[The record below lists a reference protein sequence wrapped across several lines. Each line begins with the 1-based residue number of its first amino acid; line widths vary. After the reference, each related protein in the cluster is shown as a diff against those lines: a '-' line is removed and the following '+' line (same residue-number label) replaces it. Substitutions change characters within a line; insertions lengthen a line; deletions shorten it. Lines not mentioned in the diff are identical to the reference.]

1 MENETVYKPI
11 VKKFLGYDVRVVQVD
26 KRKEYIICKDMFN
39 VLGLVKDD
47 GTWTNPKNKMFDFL
61 DLINKT
67 HDHQK
72 LVVMLKEHGTKRKY
86 VKREVDCLNIETVP
100 TVLTQF
106 KPINSNR
113 RTKEQNEQVLDRWA
127 KFMEFVDML
136 LKYHECH
143 KYIVDD
149 IEKNRLAMNEIIANG
164 GEPAVVYTMINKIM
178 GKLITGEDN
187 FSIKK
192 DELKIYQPQT
202 TIDLLEVRSF
212 VLDKFNTCFAL
223 TGHHDKARDLTLK
236 LAQKK
241 YFNE

>member
-1 MENETVYKPI
+1 MNNETVYKTTK
-11 VKKFLGYDVRVVQVD
+11 KKFLGQEIRMVQVD
-26 KRKEYIICKDMFN
+26 KKKEYIICKDMFD

-47 GTWTNPKNKMFDFL
+47 GGWDKPKKKMLEFL
-61 DLINKT
+61 E
-67 HDHQK
+67 
-72 LVVMLKEHGTKRKY
+72 LVH
-86 VKREVDCLNIETVP
+86 KREDSQELRVLVKQGKIKTAQNVICLNIETAP
-100 TVLTQF
+100 LVLTQF

-127 KFMEFVDML
+127 KFMEFVGML
-136 LKYHECH
+136 LEYHECH

-187 FSIKK
+187 FPIKK

-212 VLDKFNTCFAL
+212 VLDKFNTCFAV
-223 TGHHDKARDLTLK
+223 TGHKDQARDLTLK

-241 YFNE
+241 YFD

>member
-1 MENETVYKPI
+1 MENKTVYKPI
-11 VKKFLGYDVRVVQVD
+11 VKKFLGYDVRVVTVD
-26 KRKEYIICKDMFN
+26 KRNEYIICKDMFD

-67 HDHQK
+67 SDHQK
-72 LVVMLKEHGTKRKY
+72 LVVR
-86 VKREVDCLNIETVP
+86 VKDKHAKKGQIRQVDCLNIETIP

-113 RTKEQNEQVLDRWA
+113 RTKEQNEQVLNRWA

-143 KYIVDD
+143 KYIIDD
-149 IEKNRLAMNEIIANG
+149 KEKQKLAIEDITNNG
-164 GEPAVVYTMINKIM
+164 GNAIITNKMVNKIM

-187 FSIKK
+187 FSINK
-192 DELKIYQPQT
+192 DELKIYQPQI
-202 TIDLLEVRSF
+202 TIDLLEVRNF
-212 VLDKFNTCFAL
+212 VMDKFATFYAFTESHKDSYNA
-223 TGHHDKARDLTLK
+223 TLK
-236 LAQKK
+236 LAKKK
-241 YFNE
+241 YFNA